1 MKFRI
6 VCGEKLTRPLT
17 EFAIKTGIFSA
28 IKHLHGHVGS
38 AVSIEL
44 VAYKQV
50 TDRLTEIEIKFL
62 SVYKVKV
69 HSALT
74 LMTQCGDTP
83 CAVLA
88 MD

>member
-6 VCGEKLTRPLT
+6 LSRDKLTRPLT
-17 EFAIKTGIFSA
+17 ELMIKTGIFSA
-28 IKHLHGHVGS
+28 IKHLHGQVGS
-38 AVSIEL
+38 AMQIEL
-44 VAYKQV
+44 TANRQV

-62 SVYKVKV
+62 SEYKVKV
-69 HSALT
+69 HSAIT
-74 LMTQCGDTP
+74 LMTKCGDTQ